1 MNEKKRILCMRPTM
15 FICLK
20 RISSLVLFCFKFE
33 RKEIGFLCCYQ
44 RYPSSMSLTS
54 LFYKTTSQIIS
65 TFHLSPVITLKD
77 LKSVYLT
84 LTLIDSLEIFQAY
97 GNTADLHDDCVTLFK
112 QLRGVVDLEVR
123 ARHPVHHYTG
133 KE

>member
-1 MNEKKRILCMRPTM
+1 
-15 FICLK
+15 
-20 RISSLVLFCFKFE
+20 
-33 RKEIGFLCCYQ
+33 
-44 RYPSSMSLTS
+44 MSLTS
-54 LFYKTTSQIIS
+54 LFYNTTSQNIS

-97 GNTADLHDDCVTLFK
+97 GNTADLHDDRVTLFK
-112 QLRGVVDLEVR
+112 HMRGVVDLEVR